1 MTVTVSVSQ
10 LREDL
15 ATYIARA
22 QSGDRVVVK
31 DEKRGTDLVEIIGK
45 KTFDPEAFRR
55 ALHRAAGVFTAKN
68 HPEWATKKKVEQWL
82 RNGRL
87 ADERH
92 FDVYPRH

>member
-1 MTVTVSVSQ
+1 MTVTVSISQ

-15 ATYIARA
+15 AKYIACA

-31 DEKRGTDLVEIIGK
+31 DEKKGTELVEIIGK
-45 KTFDPEAFRR
+45 KAFDPEAFGR
-55 ALHRAAGVFTAKN
+55 AMYKAAGVFTAKN

-82 RNGRL
+82 RKSRL
-87 ADERH
+87 ADDRH